1 MHLTRCGLLAVVTVA
16 ATSAFLAA
24 DCAPP
29 PSLQSKLR
37 AHPGVETLIQLGAW
51 FDDRH
56 QYGCAAEAY
65 RSALKLQPNSSRVLD
80 LLGSSLY
87 SAGDVKGA
95 VGALQQAVKG
105 APDTPG
111 THLKLASTLEQLKRM
126 DEAKAEWEAALR
138 IDPRSIAPLDGLA
151 KHLIAE
157 GNYGAAI
164 ELLNSA
170 PSNEDLTLD
179 LVQAYG
185 RAGMLDEAE
194 ATLRKALQD
203 DPSSFPFTYT
213 LATILVDKVRLQEAT
228 DLAQKYADGH
238 PQNIEAQRLYLRLL
252 VVNGDTDRAL
262 PLARRL
268 LASAPDDAY
277 FLYANGMME
286 RQSDDYTSARA
297 HLEKSVARDPGF
309 YNSHYNLGM
318 VLERLGDARG
328 ARIQFE
334 KAVALGA
341 EEPDVR
347 FHLAKV
353 LKSLGQTEEA
363 DRQLKL
369 YREAAEASSKRTVAQ
384 GKATLAEKELAS
396 GAAQKAVALYREALE
411 STPEDAL
418 LNFKLSVALDKTGDT
433 SGERAALEKAIQINP
448 DMAIAHN
455 QLGYLAS
462 RSGDSAAAEE
472 HFRRAVAAAPAYT
485 DAWINLAATLGME
498 SKLAEAQKAV
508 ASALRL
514 DPKNTQAQQLQ
525 HDLAVQVQ
533 R

>member
-1 MHLTRCGLLAVVTVA
+1 MFVGAECT
-16 ATSAFLAA
+16 
-24 DCAPP
+24 PP
-29 PSLQSKLR
+29 ASLQSKLQ
-37 AHPGVETLIQLGAW
+37 AHPGAETFIQLGAW
-51 FDDRH
+51 FDGH
-56 QYGCAAEAY
+56 QKYGCAAEAY
-65 RSALKLQPNSSRVLD
+65 RSALKLQPDSSRVLD

-87 SAGDVKGA
+87 SAGDVNGA
-95 VGALQQAVKG
+95 VGALQQAVK
-105 APDTPG
+105 ATPG
-111 THLKLASTLEQLKRM
+111 ALEPHLKLAAALEQLKRM
-126 DEAKAEWEAALR
+126 DDAKAEWETALN
-138 IDPRSIAPLDGLA
+138 IEPRSIVALDGLA

-157 GNYGAAI
+157 GNYGAAV

-185 RAGMLDEAE
+185 RTGMLDEAE

-252 VVNGDTDRAL
+252 VVNSDTDRAL

-286 RQSDDYTSARA
+286 RLSGNYTAARA
-297 HLEKSVARDPGF
+297 HLEKSVARDLNF

-318 VLERLGDARG
+318 VLEKLNDARG
-328 ARIQFE
+328 AKDQFE
-334 KAVALGA
+334 KALALGA

-353 LKSLGQTEEA
+353 LKSMGQTEEA

-384 GKATLAEKELAS
+384 GKASLAEKELAS

-418 LNFKLSVALDKTGDT
+418 LNFKLSVALDKTGDI
-433 SGERAALEKAIQINP
+433 S
-448 DMAIAHN
+448 
-455 QLGYLAS
+455 LAN
-462 RSGDSAAAEE
+462 
-472 HFRRAVAAAPAYT
+472 AP
-485 DAWINLAATLGME
+485 
-498 SKLAEAQKAV
+498 
-508 ASALRL
+508 R
-514 DPKNTQAQQLQ
+514 
-525 HDLAVQVQ
+525 
-533 R
+533 

>member
-1 MHLTRCGLLAVVTVA
+1 MWLTPRRSALVLAVA
-16 ATSAFLAA
+16 ASAAPFAGTE
-24 DCAPP
+24 CTPP
-29 PSLQSKLR
+29 PLLQSKLR
-37 AHPGVETLIQLGAW
+37 AHPGAETFIQLGAW
-51 FDDRH
+51 FGAHH

-87 SAGDVKGA
+87 SAGDLNGA
-95 VGALQQAVKG
+95 VGTLQQAVKT
-105 APDTPG
+105 APG
-111 THLKLASTLEQLKRM
+111 TLTPHLKLATALEELKRM
-126 DEAKAEWEAALR
+126 DEAKAEWEAALK
-138 IDPRSIAPLDGLA
+138 IDAKSIAALDGLA
-151 KHLIAE
+151 KQLIAE

-164 ELLNSA
+164 ELLRSA

-185 RAGMLDEAE
+185 KSRMLDEAE
-194 ATLRKALQD
+194 ETLRKALQR
-203 DPSSFPFTYT
+203 DPSSSSFPFTYT
-213 LATILVDKVRLQEAT
+213 LATILVDKFRLQEAT
-228 DLAQKYADGH
+228 ELAQKYADGH

-252 VVNGDTDRAL
+252 VLNSDTDRAL

-286 RQSDDYTSARA
+286 RESGDYTAARS
-297 HLEKSVARDPGF
+297 HLEKSVARDPNF

-318 VLERLGDARG
+318 VLEKLNDAPG
-328 ARIQFE
+328 ARYQFE
-334 KAVALGA
+334 KALALGA

-353 LKSLGQTEEA
+353 LRSMGQTEEA

-369 YREAAEASSKRTVAQ
+369 YREAADASSKRTVAQ
-384 GKATLAEKELAS
+384 GKAALAEKELAS
-396 GAAQKAVALYREALE
+396 GALQKAVTLYREAVE

-418 LNFKLSVALDKTGDT
+418 LNFKLSVALDKTGDMA
-433 SGERAALEKAIQINP
+433 GERAALEKAIQIDP

-462 RSGDSAAAEE
+462 RAGDSAAAEE
-472 HFRRAVAAAPAYT
+472 HFRQAVGAAPAYT
-485 DAWINLAATLGME
+485 EAWINLAATLGME
-498 SKLAEAQKAV
+498 SKFGEAQK
-508 ASALRL
+508 SPALCGS
-514 DPKNTQAQQLQ
+514 TQRTAK
-525 HDLAVQVQ
+525 HKSCS
-533 R
+533 RT